1 MIELFRARGAGDFT
15 LLQDYV
21 TLNQS
26 HVLFENAARLLIA
39 RNQARAAEILRS
51 TPFKVVAASNHF
63 NDEFCVLYAVVPL
76 DEYERFRQGQSNVVE
91 CSAILKIAEVLNEL
105 GTYVRFIAVELTLE
119 PLAHPVSRSAL
130 GLKKSEIQ
138 KVVNKYIGVSGGYL
152 GDFTYRGHQEFYIDL
167 DLDINPSKYEGTTR
181 TRFIKILSE
190 SVPEVQTEIL
200 EGVLR
205 RFPVGSSDLRTA
217 EMAAEIKGWIS
228 RLRSGPH
235 VDQPTLR
242 ITSEVVERA
251 LQDAQEL
258 LRASG
263 ATSGVDRLHTAL
275 HGYLRRVCEDASLG
289 AADDASLTDLFKLLR
304 EEHPAFLDLGPRGD
318 DIHRILRALATIL
331 DSLNPLRNKA
341 SVAHPNTTLLPATEA
356 MLVINAAR
364 SILHYID
371 EKVYRHESRSA
382 Q

>member
-1 MIELFRARGAGDFT
+1 
-15 LLQDYV
+15 
-21 TLNQS
+21 
-26 HVLFENAARLLIA
+26 
-39 RNQARAAEILRS
+39 
-51 TPFKVVAASNHF
+51 VVAASNHF